1 MTIRPVSIQ
10 THDLRTDP
18 MMFEPVTLAQS
29 NALDIMIVLT
39 I

>member
-1 MTIRPVSIQ
+1 MTIRLVRIR

-18 MMFEPVTLAQS
+18 MMFELVTLAQS